1 MQVKFNFGH
10 KKTTHFQYAMVG
22 LALDVAEYLLLK
34 FTNITHDE
42 FMTLVDN
49 FNREVLNNRIL
60 NDYIIQDEEWLNNR
74 IEKDVDSA
82 IDEYLELTKDTREV
96 IIEPPTFT
104 EELSGETLLGGEL
117 RLTAPYH
124 KENEL

>member
-1 MQVKFNFGH
+1 MKVEFQFGN

-22 LALDVAEYLLLK
+22 LALDILEYLCTR
-34 FTNITHDE
+34 FDWFSHDD

-49 FNREVLNNRIL
+49 YNRDVLNNKIL

-74 IEKDVDSA
+74 IQSDVDSA
-82 IDEYLELTKDTREV
+82 IDEYLELTKDTEQV
-96 IIEPPTFT
+96 IIESPTFT

-117 RLTAPYH
+117 RLTAPW
-124 KENEL
+124 KKDNEL

>member
-1 MQVKFNFGH
+1 
-10 KKTTHFQYAMVG
+10 MVG
-22 LALDVAEYLLLK
+22 LALDVVEYLLLK

-96 IIEPPTFT
+96 IIEPPTFS